1 MLTRS
6 RLPAALGA
14 AALLLVGCAKAPDA
28 QAPPPTAVDTLIV
41 QPVALPLDLSYSA
54 RAAGAREVEVR
65 ARVSGILLKRLY
77 EEGSRVREG
86 EVLFRIDPAPF
97 AAVLDQAKAQFNVA
111 EAALD
116 EARRDYERISP
127 LAGQGLVSQRD
138 SDIATGTYERAR
150 ANVESARAA
159 LRTAQLDV
167 AWTTVRA
174 PISGVTSRE
183 VRSEGSLVIAGTES
197 SLLTRI
203 AQADPLHVEF
213 AVIEEEATLLRG
225 ALARG
230 QQVAVDVQP
239 EGSNLP
245 LEARLAFVDT
255 FIDGGSGT
263 VMARAILPN
272 PEGAITPGQFV
283 RASVQGIALTP
294 RIVIPSRA
302 VLRSAQGTA
311 VWTVDA
317 EGKAEMRP
325 VTLGRTSG
333 NLVAVA
339 QGLAAGERVVVNG
352 VSKLGPGAPLAT
364 SDLSFE
370 QASSALPAPAS
381 TTAAASPP

>member
-1 MLTRS
+1 MLTRPW
-6 RLPAALGA
+6 LPAALGA
-14 AALLLVGCAKAPDA
+14 AALLLAACAKAPDA
-28 QAPPPTAVDTLIV
+28 HAPPPTAVDTLVV

-86 EVLFRIDPAPF
+86 DVLFRIDPAPF
-97 AAVLDQAKAQFNVA
+97 AAVVDQAKAQFNVA
-111 EAALD
+111 VAALD
-116 EARRDYERISP
+116 EARRDYERIVP

-159 LRTAQLDV
+159 LRTAELDA

-174 PISGVTSRE
+174 PISGITSRE
-183 VRSEGSLVIAGTES
+183 ARSEGSLVIAGSES

-213 AVIEEEATLLRG
+213 AVVVEEAALLRS

-230 QQVAVDVQP
+230 QDITVEVQP
-239 EGSNLP
+239 EGSAAP

-255 FIDGGSGT
+255 FIDAGSGT

-272 PEGAITPGQFV
+272 PQGAITPGQFV
-283 RASVQGIALTP
+283 RATVQGIALTP

-311 VWTVDA
+311 VWAVDA
-317 EGKAEMRP
+317 AGKAEMRP

-339 QGLAAGERVVVNG
+339 EGLAAGDRVVVNG

-370 QASSALPAPAS
+370 QAGSALPAPAS
-381 TTAAASPP
+381 STAPASSP